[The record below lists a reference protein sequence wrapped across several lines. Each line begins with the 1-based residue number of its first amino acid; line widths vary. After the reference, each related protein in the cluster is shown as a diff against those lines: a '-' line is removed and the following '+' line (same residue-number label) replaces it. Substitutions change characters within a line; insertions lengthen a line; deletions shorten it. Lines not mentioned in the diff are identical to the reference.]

1 MYKKNNINEL
11 DFLNN
16 FFKTIKLNNLFFYSV
31 MDKVQTKKTE
41 TEFIF
46 KESLLF
52 SKLKFKHYIKNKN
65 KQKN

>member
-1 MYKKNNINEL
+1 MYKTNNGTDLE
-11 DFLNN
+11 FLNN
-16 FFKTIKLNNLFFYSV
+16 FFKTIKLNNLFFYSI
-31 MDKVQTKKTE
+31 MDKVQHKKME
-41 TEFIF
+41 TDFTF